1 MNVIILTKT
10 FPETPEEW
18 AGIFVKE
25 QADAI
30 ATVHKVTVIKCKVNS
45 RSFKPFFSFE
55 KVIQQFSNYDFIRIS
70 VSRSFPVYNQLNFII
85 SSYLA
90 ILKLLDSDKPDLIHC
105 HYSYP
110 SGVIAWM
117 IKKRTGI
124 PYIITEHSR
133 MKLTFRSLFHKF
145 FAKIALRNASSVIA
159 VSNSLKRELTAES
172 ISGVQVIP
180 NVIKTEKFKPAL
192 RNAGTFTIG
201 FLGSLNSH
209 NKGLDVLLSAC
220 RELQFSFKLKVGG
233 AGSLL
238 DYYKDMT
245 AKYNLNEKVFFLGD
259 IDPRTIIKF
268 YSDLN
273 LFVLSSR
280 YETFGIVLIE
290 AMACG
295 IPVVA
300 TRCGGPEDII
310 DDSTGLLTEI
320 DDPEGLM
327 NAINSI
333 YSNYVKYDSDVIRN
347 YVKNRFGVIPFLGGI
362 NSLYSL
368 HSKKK

>member
-18 AGIFVKE
+18 SGIFVKE
-25 QADAI
+25 QAETI
-30 ATVHKVTVIKCKVNS
+30 ATVHKVRVIKCKVNKS
-45 RSFKPFFSFE
+45 SFRPFFRFE
-55 KVIQQFSNYDFIRIS
+55 KAIQQFSNYDFITIS

-85 SSYLA
+85 SSFLA
-90 ILKLLDSDKPDLIHC
+90 IRKLLVNDRPDLIHC

-133 MKLTFRSLFHKF
+133 MQLTFRSWFHKF
-145 FAKIALRNASSVIA
+145 FAKIALRNATPVIA
-159 VSNSLKRELTAES
+159 VSNSLKSELTAEK

-180 NVIKTEKFKPAL
+180 NVIKIEKFKPATA
-192 RNAGTFTIG
+192 NSGTFSIG

-220 RELQFSFKLKVGG
+220 SELQFSFKLKVGG

-238 DYYKDMT
+238 NFYKDL
-245 AKYNLNEKVFFLGD
+245 ASKFNLTEKVIFLGD
-259 IDPRTIIKF
+259 VDPRTINTF

-273 LFVLSSR
+273 LFVLPSR
-280 YETFGIVLIE
+280 YETFGIVLVE

-295 IPVVA
+295 IPVIA

-310 DDSTGLLTEI
+310 NDSTGLLTEI
-320 DDPEGLM
+320 GDHTGLRD
-327 NAINSI
+327 AISSI
-333 YSNYVKYDSDVIRN
+333 HSNYGMYDPDVIRKD
-347 YVKNRFGVIPFLGGI
+347 VSERFGIMPFLEKI

-368 HSKKK
+368 HSKRK

>member
-18 AGIFVKE
+18 RGIFVKE

-30 ATVHKVTVIKCKVNS
+30 ATVHKITVIKCKVNPE
-45 RSFKPFFSFE
+45 SFKPFFSFE
-55 KVIQQFSNYDFIRIS
+55 KIVKQTDNYDFITIS

-90 ILKLLDSDKPDLIHC
+90 ILKLLASAKPDLIHC

-110 SGVIAWM
+110 AGVIAWL
-117 IKKRTGI
+117 IKKKTGI

-133 MKLTFRSLFHKF
+133 MKLTYRSLFHKF
-145 FAKIALRNASSVIA
+145 FAKIALRNASLVIA
-159 VSNSLKRELTAES
+159 VSNSLKKELTAEK

-180 NVIKTEKFKPAL
+180 NVIKTEKFKPAII
-192 RNAGTFTIG
+192 NSGIFTIG
-201 FLGSLNSH
+201 FLGSLNSN

-220 RELQFSFKLKVGG
+220 SELQFSFKLKVGG

-238 DYYKDMT
+238 DYYKDLT
-245 AKYNLNEKVFFLGD
+245 AKFSLSEKVVFLGD
-259 IDPRTIIKF
+259 VDPRKINNF

-273 LFVLSSR
+273 LFVLPSR
-280 YETFGIVLIE
+280 YETFGIVLVE
-290 AMACG
+290 ALACG

-310 DDSTGLLTEI
+310 NDLTGLLTEI
-320 DDPEGLM
+320 GDPEGLRG
-327 NAINSI
+327 AISYI
-333 YSNYVKYDSDVIRN
+333 HSDYAKYDSGVIRN
-347 YVKNRFGVIPFLGGI
+347 FVKNRYGVVPFLEKI
-362 NSLYSL
+362 NSLYSR
-368 HSKKK
+368 HSVK